1 MLLKRGVCL
10 LLKQHRL
17 YLPSPVLSRLKAECF
32 VLLAGMGRRGG
43 EKCAL
48 ILKAFSELKLEE
60 MQNTHIHKALVEKE
74 MAGRQNGNSV
84 PVTEKAEKKNGLKN

>member
-43 EKCAL
+43 REMCSNIKS
-48 ILKAFSELKLEE
+48 ILRVETRGK

-84 PVTEKAEKKNGLKN
+84 PVTEKAEKKMV